1 MSACNERER
10 GEREREG
17 EGERG
22 RKREKEREGE
32 YVYILVHTEWNAKTK
47 GKEWE
52 GSRNNKYI
60 SRQPLKKC
68 LSLSHSYTYT
78 LL

>member
-1 MSACNERER
+1 MREKEERER
-10 GEREREG
+10 GREREREG
-17 EGERG
+17 ERER
-22 RKREKEREGE
+22 EREGE

-68 LSLSHSYTYT
+68 RAE
-78 LL
+78 